1 MTSAN
6 KVILIGNLGQ
16 DPTLRYP
23 GSGAA
28 VCNMRLATNESYTN
42 KDGER
47 VDQTE
52 WHTVVAWGR
61 LAEICSEYLKTGSQ
75 VYFEGSLET
84 RSWEDRD
91 GNKRQTTQVKAWKMV
106 LLGRPAGQNG
116 RSTEQPRRHAEAS
129 NGTPSTPD
137 RKEMPF

>member
-1 MTSAN
+1 MTSVN

-23 GSGAA
+23 GSGSA

-42 KDGER
+42 KDGKP

-75 VYFEGSLET
+75 VYFEGSLQT

-106 LLGRPAGQNG
+106 LLGRPAGQNR
-116 RSTEQPRRHAEAS
+116 RSTEQPQRRAGT
-129 NGTPSTPD
+129 NGTPPSPN
-137 RKEMPF
+137 KEEMPF